1 MEYVFEKGHHEQ
13 TPLHVSVFWPAGLT
27 VLFEMANEACASI
40 IDEKDASGLTVLQC
54 AICWP
59 QVESVAFLMKQ
70 NATIHLEIPS
80 TYVPYRTFDRTGIQH
95 REVSNLLAAILVGH
109 RTEMLQFAVE
119 NLPESEVV
127 RLGLQ
132 NMTFLKDTA
141 FEVVESLKS
150 LAVRL
155 PELYAHVAPG
165 SICHCLMMDD
175 TLSEAL
181 FEAGFDST
189 DASYHGYTPLMIQ
202 TYDDLS
208 HAVNLISWFLQ
219 KRADYLAVIPLT
231 SLLPSTIPP
240 PGAVQFRVIHR
251 LASILGD
258 RTARKYKWSKDDY
271 VSGVHSQYLILM
283 RKVLSESTLRD
294 PCRCHCA
301 PEGCN
306 SASLYTKAL
315 AKFIIQN
322 PPRKDQMFG
331 E

>member
-1 MEYVFEKGHHEQ
+1 
-13 TPLHVSVFWPAGLT
+13 
-27 VLFEMANEACASI
+27 MANEACASI
-40 IDEKDASGLTVLQC
+40 IDAKDASGLTALQC
-54 AICWP
+54 AIYWP

-70 NATIHLEIPS
+70 NATIHLEVPS

-132 NMTFLKDTA
+132 NMTFLKETA

-155 PELYAHVAPG
+155 PEFYDHVVPG
-165 SICHCLMMDD
+165 SIYHCPMMDD
-175 TLSEAL
+175 TLAKAL

-208 HAVNLISWFLQ
+208 HAFLHP
-219 KRADYLAVIPLT
+219 A
-231 SLLPSTIPP
+231 
-240 PGAVQFRVIHR
+240 QFNF
-251 LASILGD
+251 A
-258 RTARKYKWSKDDY
+258 
-271 VSGVHSQYLILM
+271 
-283 RKVLSESTLRD
+283 
-294 PCRCHCA
+294 
-301 PEGCN
+301 
-306 SASLYTKAL
+306 
-315 AKFIIQN
+315 
-322 PPRKDQMFG
+322 
-331 E
+331 